1 MRLPRIFVFCI
12 LALARI
18 AAAQTPTGTIDG
30 VVVDAS
36 GAVVPGVPVVLT
48 HEPTGAVRETVS
60 DAQGIF
66 RAPLLP
72 VGPYTVKATLAGF
85 QPFEVR
91 GIALS
96 IGQAVSLRV
105 ELKPGSIAE
114 SVTVRVPISAT
125 TPSVE
130 TTRSQIS

>member
-1 MRLPRIFVFCI
+1 MLLARIFVFCTF
-12 LALARI
+12 ALARV

-30 VVVDAS
+30 VVVDTS

-66 RAPLLP
+66 RVPLLP

-85 QPFEVR
+85 QPFEAR
-91 GIALS
+91 GIALT
-96 IGQAVSLRV
+96 IGQAVSSGCFRMTN
-105 ELKPGSIAE
+105 ED
-114 SVTVRVPISAT
+114 VTDLYSRVRVGT
-125 TPSVE
+125 TVIV
-130 TTRSQIS
+130 RN